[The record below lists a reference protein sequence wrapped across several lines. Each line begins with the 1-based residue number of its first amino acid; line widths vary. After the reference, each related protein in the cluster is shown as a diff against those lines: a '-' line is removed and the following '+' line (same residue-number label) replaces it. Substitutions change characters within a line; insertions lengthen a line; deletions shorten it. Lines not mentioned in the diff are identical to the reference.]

1 MHKKIFVST
10 NYLAVLGLIMGST
23 LSRPAV
29 ATPDPVHYH
38 HRIELRG
45 MILLWQEAN
54 NIIHDRSYR

>member
-1 MHKKIFVST
+1 M
-10 NYLAVLGLIMGST
+10 
-23 LSRPAV
+23 